1 MIQIFTDS
9 CSDLNQELIDRYQ
22 IHVIPLHVLLGDQ
35 DYQDG
40 VSVGLTDLFKYVDQ
54 TETLPKTAAP
64 SILEF
69 ETGFRSV
76 DGEIICIT
84 ISSKLSATYQN
95 AILAAEQ
102 LPERRIRVIDSANL
116 SSGIGLLVIRAA
128 ELRDQG
134 ASFDDIVK
142 ELTTAVSRVHT
153 SFIIDT
159 LEYLY
164 MGGRCSAMQNI
175 VGSLLKLRPVIEVR
189 RDGTLGI
196 KEKIRGSRIKGLNS
210 MLDDFRGN
218 LPVIVP
224 QHVFIT
230 HTGCDEDAQFLKE
243 ELLKYASIEEVH
255 ITYAGA
261 TIASHCGPNTIGI
274 LYFVSE

>member
-9 CSDLNQELIDRYQ
+9 CSDLSQELIDQFQ
-22 IHVIPLHVLLGDQ
+22 IHVVPLHVLLGDQ

-40 VSVGLTDLFKYVDQ
+40 ISVSLTDLFDYVTR

-69 ETGFRSV
+69 ESGFRSV
-76 DGEIICIT
+76 EGDIICIT

-102 LPERRIRVIDSANL
+102 FPDRRIHVIDSANL
-116 SSGIGLLVIRAA
+116 STGIGLLVIRAA
-128 ELRDQG
+128 ELRNQG
-134 ASFDDIVK
+134 IGFDAIVEK
-142 ELTTAVSRVHT
+142 LTNAITKVHT

-189 RDGTLGI
+189 PDGTLGV

-210 MLDDFRGN
+210 MLDEFRSD
-218 LPVIVP
+218 LPDIELK
-224 QHVFIT
+224 HVFVT
-230 HTGCDEDAQFLKE
+230 HTGCDDDALYLRN
-243 ELLKYASIEEVH
+243 ELLKCATIENVH
-255 ITYAGA
+255 ITHAGA
-261 TIASHCGPNTIGI
+261 TVGSHCGPNTIGI
-274 LYFVSE
+274 LYFGN